1 MKKAPLSASLFSNPE
16 LSDRELMLLVL
27 YEITRL
33 RADVKTAL
41 KMVAKIN
48 PDVAA
53 QVSKF
58 AVLSDEQA
66 FAELAED
73 IRQFQSRRQN
83 PPAN

>member
-1 MKKAPLSASLFSNPE
+1 MKKRSSFSFFENPK

-33 RADVKTAL
+33 RADVKTVQ
-41 KMVAKIN
+41 KMAARTN
-48 PDVAA
+48 PDVLAEATALAA
-53 QVSKF
+53 
-58 AVLSDEQA
+58 LSDQQA

-73 IRQFQSRRQN
+73 IRQFETRRQN